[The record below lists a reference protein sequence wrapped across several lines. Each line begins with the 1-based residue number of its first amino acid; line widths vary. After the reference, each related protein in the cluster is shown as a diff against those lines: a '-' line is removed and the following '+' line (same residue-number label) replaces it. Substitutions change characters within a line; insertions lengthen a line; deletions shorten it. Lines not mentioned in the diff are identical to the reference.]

1 MLNFSQLKEKAYLCK
16 KKNKTSISDNKKNN
30 DMEKNY
36 TLEKHLKTLASEDHD
51 YDILASIWELNRS
64 NLKEG
69 LATIKSNYP
78 HFSDHG
84 IAHSNKIID
93 KIQCFLGEQRIK
105 ELGATDTFLLLMAGL
120 THDVGMILT
129 YKMIEK
135 VWSSEEAKNIVESL
149 TQNEDEKISDAAK
162 LILKGRESIRRE
174 NEDNL
179 IWALEVK
186 NAVTIITSEFFR
198 GNHALLGSSYLSGQE
213 EFSKLASGFHAEKLP
228 RRYMDMLAL
237 VAYLHGASTNEVMDK
252 LYQRADGW
260 KGDYIHPRFIACMIR
275 LGDLL
280 DFDSDRFDLYSL
292 SLLKDIPDSSVVHK
306 EKHSSV
312 RHMLVSPTSIEAE
325 LNCKTDAVYR
335 VARKWFDW
343 LEDEVSFQS
352 REWSNIAPED
362 LSGLPPMISKGN
374 IKILFN
380 GLRVKPELMNL
391 KFTMSQQKI
400 FNILRGGGIYRDPGF
415 VFIRELVQNAFDAS
429 NIQLCNDIRMGTHS
443 YALNGKK
450 ISDLQFP
457 DDIPSEVYNQYPVD
471 LTVQWKDNQK
481 NTIVVICEDK
491 GTGISEEA
499 LLHMTQ
505 KVGESNRNRIDK
517 DIPYWLKPTGTFG
530 VGLQSIFFVADSF
543 IVETKC
549 IGEDSKRILFRSAEH
564 GQYST
569 ILEYGTPISRGT
581 RVIVEIDSSR
591 FKTLYDDQCRWEIRS
606 QIDRILNDNDDKY
619 ISMIDAYVSATFNT
633 NGTNRLSYHS
643 VNPGAEIETVSLRFP
658 KYIACHEKY
667 KMNCEDEKNILK
679 FHFIESEVGSRI
691 SISFND
697 TIAMHRYPSNV
708 IFLVRGIAVKNAE
721 HSMPDLSLASF
732 SWDLYSEESDK
743 IVDISRDNITLQ
755 GFSIT
760 KGVLFDKILPM
771 IFPPI
776 QDEFENRIGSG
787 KGNENALL
795 ELQYLHYMLTCIELG
810 CQYSRTICS
819 NNIKIPKTYAQAGR
833 KQITFEKLLNEDS
846 VVILYNPEAEEKITE
861 KILRQTKEC
870 IIIQNYNLRKIIIRD
885 KVLEK
890 IIFLEDGQRLYFY
903 KKIDAEIAPLVE
915 CNSLM
920 KYHVMYAEHEF
931 YDEMRESILAIKDY
945 DKLAVV
951 IKRSGKEKIDR
962 LRLISPFTRLF
973 DFSQFTSDIIGST
986 LSDVLKYVKDHTESL
1001 IPEVLVEYVKKN
1013 NVDKHITKEDII
1025 KCYQIFISNYLFVKN
1040 GGVLTE

>member
-1 MLNFSQLKEKAYLCK
+1 
-16 KKNKTSISDNKKNN
+16 
-30 DMEKNY
+30 MEKNY

-120 THDVGMILT
+120 THNVGMILT

-149 TQNEDEKISDAAK
+149 TQNEDKKISDSAK

-186 NAVTIITSEFFR
+186 NAVTIITSEIFR

-457 DDIPSEVYNQYPVD
+457 NDIPAEVYNQYPVD

-481 NTIVVICEDK
+481 DTIVVICEDK
-491 GTGISEEA
+491 GTGISEDA

-549 IGEDSKRILFRSAEH
+549 IGEESKRILFRSAEH

-569 ILEYGTPISRGT
+569 ILEYGIAINRGT
-581 RVIVEIDSSR
+581 RVIVEIDRGR

-643 VNPGAEIETVSLRFP
+643 VNPGAAIETASIHFP
-658 KYIACHEKY
+658 EYEDCRENF
-667 KMNCEDEKNILK
+667 KMSSEVEKNIMK
-679 FHFIESEVGSRI
+679 FHFIESKVGSKI
-691 SISFND
+691 SISFNE
-697 TIAMHRYPSNV
+697 TTTMHRYSPTV
-708 IFLVRGIAVKNAE
+708 QFQVRGVSVKNAE
-721 HSMPDLSLASF
+721 HFMPDLSFASF

-755 GFSIT
+755 GFSKI
-760 KGVLFDKILPM
+760 KGLLFDKILPV

-776 QDEFENRIGSG
+776 QNEFEKIIN
-787 KGNENALL
+787 KNNGNENAIL
-795 ELQYLHYMLTCIELG
+795 ELQYLHYILTCIELE
-810 CQYSRTICS
+810 CQYLETTCLNS
-819 NNIKIPKTYAQAGR
+819 IKLPQSYAQDGR
-833 KQITFEKLLNEDS
+833 KQITLQKLLKADS
-846 VVILYNPEAEEKITE
+846 FVVLYNPEAAEKVT
-861 KILRQTKEC
+861 KKVLAQTKDYL
-870 IIIQNYNLRKIIIRD
+870 IITNYTLREIITRD
-885 KVLEK
+885 RVLEK
-890 IIFLEDGQRLYFY
+890 IIFIEDGQRLYFY
-903 KKIDAEIAPLVE
+903 TKIENEIAPVIE
-915 CNSLM
+915 CNDLM
-920 KYHVMYAEHEF
+920 KYHLMYAENDF
-931 YDEMRESILAIKDY
+931 YDEMRESLLAIKDY
-945 DKLAVV
+945 KDLAVV
-951 IKRSGKEKIDR
+951 VVRSGKEKINR
-962 LRLISPFTRLF
+962 TRIISPFTRLF
-973 DFSQFTSDIIGST
+973 DFTQYTSNIIGDT
-986 LSDVLKYVKDHTESL
+986 LCDIKKYVMENTESL
-1001 IPEVLVEYVKKN
+1001 IPDALIEYVKKN
-1013 NVDKHITKEDII
+1013 NINKGITKERIVN
-1025 KCYQIFISNYLFVKN
+1025 CYQQFISNHLFVMN
-1040 GGVLTE
+1040 GGIQLEQKSSDSIEC

>member
-1 MLNFSQLKEKAYLCK
+1 M
-16 KKNKTSISDNKKNN
+16 D
-30 DMEKNY
+30 KNY

-84 IAHSNKIID
+84 ITHSNKIID

-129 YKMIEK
+129 YRMIEK
-135 VWSSEEAKNIVESL
+135 VWNSEEIREIVERLS
-149 TQNEDEKISDAAK
+149 QNEDKVISDAAK
-162 LILKGRESIRRE
+162 LILKRGESFTKEDE
-174 NEDNL
+174 NSL
-179 IWALEVK
+179 VWALDVK
-186 NAVTIITSEFFR
+186 NAVTIITSEICR
-198 GNHALLGSSYLSGQE
+198 GNHALMGSSHLSGQD

-228 RRYMDMLAL
+228 RRYMDMLAA
-237 VAYLHGASTNEVMDK
+237 VAYLHGASSTEVMEK

-280 DFDSDRFDLYSL
+280 DFDSDRFDEYSL
-292 SLLKDIPDSSVVHK
+292 ALLKEIPDTSAMHK

-325 LNCKTDAVYR
+325 LNCKSDAVYR

-380 GLRVKPELMNL
+380 GLKVKPELMNL

-415 VFIRELVQNAFDAS
+415 VFIREMVQNAFDAS

-450 ISDLQFP
+450 LSDLQFP
-457 DDIPSEVYNQYPVD
+457 DDIPTEVYNQYPID
-471 LTVQWKDNQK
+471 LTVRWKNDHK
-481 NTIVVICEDK
+481 DTIVVICEDK
-491 GTGISEEA
+491 GTGISEES

-549 IGEDSKRILFRSAEH
+549 IGEESKRILFRSAEH

-569 ILEYGTPISRGT
+569 ILEYGTDISRGT
-581 RVIVEIDSSR
+581 RVTVEINRSL

-606 QIDRILNDNDDKY
+606 QIDSILNDNDDKY
-619 ISMIDAYVSATFNT
+619 ISMIDAYVSSTFNT
-633 NGTNRLSYHS
+633 NGTNKLSYHS
-643 VNPGAEIETVSLRFP
+643 VNPGAAIETLSLRFP
-658 KYIACHEKY
+658 KFDSCQEKY
-667 KMNCEDEKNILK
+667 KMSSEVDKNILR
-679 FHFIESEVGSRI
+679 FHFIESEVGSRV
-691 SISFND
+691 SISFNE
-697 TIAMHRYPSNV
+697 TTNVPRYSYGV
-708 IFLVRGIAVKNAE
+708 QFLVRGVAVKNAE
-721 HSMPDLSLASF
+721 HLISDLDLSTL
-732 SWDLYSEESDK
+732 SWDLYSEASDK

-755 GFSIT
+755 GFFTI
-760 KGVLFDKILPM
+760 KGLLFDKVLPM
-771 IFPPI
+771 IFAPI
-776 QDEFENRIGSG
+776 QNEFEKRIHNNTS
-787 KGNENALL
+787 NENALL
-795 ELQYLHYMLTCIELG
+795 DLQYLHYILTCIRLG
-810 CQYSRTICS
+810 YCYNETTYLL
-819 NNIKIPKTYAQAGR
+819 NLKLPKSYAQEGR
-833 KQITFEKLLNEDS
+833 KQVILQKLLNADTIA
-846 VVILYNPEAEEKITE
+846 VLYNSEGEEKITE
-861 KILRQTKEC
+861 KILQNTNDC
-870 IIIQNYNLRKIIIRD
+870 IIITNYYLKEIFARD

-890 IIFLEDGQRLYFY
+890 LVFMEDGQRLYFFA
-903 KKIDAEIAPLVE
+903 KKGKDAASVVDCANLW
-915 CNSLM
+915 
-920 KYHVMYAEHEF
+920 KYHMMYMENEY
-931 YDEMRESILAIKDY
+931 YDEFRESYLAIKDY
-945 DKLAVV
+945 VDLAV
-951 IKRSGKEKIDR
+951 IDKGEGKEQIGR
-962 LRLISPFTRLF
+962 LRIISPFTRLF
-973 DFSQFTSDIIGST
+973 DFSLYTSDIIGST
-986 LSDVLKYVKDHTESL
+986 IDDVRKYVSEHTESL
-1001 IPEVLVEYVKKN
+1001 IPLALIEYTKKN
-1013 NVDKHITKEDII
+1013 NVNKNISKERIV
-1025 KCYQIFISNYLFVKN
+1025 KCYQTFISNYLFVKN
-1040 GGVLTE
+1040 GGTLTEQNNSSNNDDAC

>member
-1 MLNFSQLKEKAYLCK
+1 
-16 KKNKTSISDNKKNN
+16 
-30 DMEKNY
+30 MEKNY
-36 TLEKHLKTLASEDHD
+36 TLEKHLKTLATEDHD

-84 IAHSNKIID
+84 ITHSNKIID

-129 YKMIEK
+129 YRMIEK
-135 VWSSEEAKNIVESL
+135 VWDSAEMREIVELLS
-149 TQNEDEKISDAAK
+149 QNEDKVISDAAK
-162 LILKGRESIRRE
+162 LILKRGESFTKE
-174 NEDNL
+174 NENSL
-179 IWALEVK
+179 VWALDVK
-186 NAVTIITSEFFR
+186 NAVTIITSEICR
-198 GNHALLGSSYLSGQE
+198 GNHALMGSSHLSGQD

-228 RRYMDMLAL
+228 RRYMDMLAS
-237 VAYLHGASTNEVMDK
+237 VAYLHGASSAEVMEK

-280 DFDSDRFDLYSL
+280 DFDSDRFDEYSL
-292 SLLKDIPDSSVVHK
+292 ALLKEIPTTSVVHK

-325 LNCKTDAVYR
+325 LNCKSDAVYR

-362 LSGLPPMISKGN
+362 LSGLPPMISKGS

-415 VFIRELVQNAFDAS
+415 VFIREMVQNAFDAS

-450 ISDLQFP
+450 LSDLQFP
-457 DDIPSEVYNQYPVD
+457 DDIPAEVYNQYPID
-471 LTVQWKDNQK
+471 LTVRWKNDK
-481 NTIVVICEDK
+481 KDTIVVICEDK

-517 DIPYWLKPTGTFG
+517 DIPYWLKPTGAFG

-549 IGEDSKRILFRSAEH
+549 IGEESKRILFRSAEH

-569 ILEYGTPISRGT
+569 ILEYGTDISRGT
-581 RVIVEIDSSR
+581 RVIVEIDRSL
-591 FKTLYDDQCRWEIRS
+591 FKTLYDDQCRWEILS
-606 QIDRILNDNDDKY
+606 QIDSILNDNDDRY
-619 ISMIDAYVSATFNT
+619 ISMIDAYVSSTFNM

-643 VNPGAEIETVSLRFP
+643 VNPGAAIESVSMRFP
-658 KYIACHEKY
+658 QYIFSQEKY
-667 KMNCEDEKNILK
+667 KMCSEIDNNVLK
-679 FHFIESEVGSRI
+679 FHFIENEVGSRI
-691 SISFND
+691 SICFNE
-697 TIAMHRYPSNV
+697 TTTTHRYVSNV
-708 IFLVRGIAVKNAE
+708 QFLIRGVTVKNAE
-721 HSMPDLSLASF
+721 HALPNLVLASY
-732 SWDLYSEESDK
+732 SWDLYCEESDK
-743 IVDISRDNITLQ
+743 IVDISRDNITLH
-755 GFSIT
+755 GFSTT
-760 KGVLFDKILPM
+760 KRLLFDMILPM
-771 IFPPI
+771 IVTPI
-776 QDEFENRIGSG
+776 QDEFEKRIGNSN
-787 KGNENALL
+787 GNDNSMI
-795 ELQYLHYMLTCIELG
+795 ELQYLHYILTCIELG
-810 CQYSRTICS
+810 CQYNKTTCM
-819 NNIKIPKTYAQAGR
+819 NNLKLPKSYAQVGK
-833 KQITFEKLLNEDS
+833 KQVTLQKLLNDNKII
-846 VVILYNPEAEEKITE
+846 ILHNPEGEEKITR
-861 KILRQTKEC
+861 KILQITKDC
-870 IIIQNYNLRKIIIRD
+870 IIISNYYINRILTRD

-890 IIFLEDGQRLYFY
+890 IDYLEDGQRLYFY
-903 KKIDAEIAPLVE
+903 AKNEDTITPVVE
-915 CNSLM
+915 CNDLM
-920 KYHVMYAEHEF
+920 KYHMMYVENDYF
-931 YDEMRESILAIKDY
+931 DEMRESYLAIKNYVD
-945 DKLAVV
+945 LAVV
-951 IKRSGKEKIDR
+951 VKSEGKENKDS
-962 LRLISPFTRLF
+962 LRIISPFTRLF
-973 DFSQFTSDIIGST
+973 DFSLYTSDVIGST
-986 LSDVLKYVKDHTESL
+986 IGDVQKYVSEHTENL
-1001 IPEVLVEYVKKN
+1001 IPQALIEYTKKN
-1013 NVDKHITKEDII
+1013 NVNKNITKERII
-1025 KCYQIFISNYLFVKN
+1025 NCYQTFISNFLFVKN
-1040 GGVLTE
+1040 GGTLTEPNKSSNNNDAC

>member
-1 MLNFSQLKEKAYLCK
+1 MQKEKQIV
-16 KKNKTSISDNKKNN
+16 NKRNN

-162 LILKGRESIRRE
+162 LILKGRESIRKE

-213 EFSKLASGFHAEKLP
+213 EFSKMASGFHAEKLP

-391 KFTMSQQKI
+391 KFAMSQQKI

-415 VFIRELVQNAFDAS
+415 VFIREIVQNAFDAS

-443 YALNGKK
+443 YALHGKK
-450 ISDLQFP
+450 IFDLQFP
-457 DDIPSEVYNQYPVD
+457 DDIPTEVYNQYPVN
-471 LTVQWKDNQK
+471 LTVQWKENQK

-569 ILEYGTPISRGT
+569 ILENGTNIIRGT
-581 RVIVEIDSSR
+581 RVIVEIDRSR

-606 QIDRILNDNDDKY
+606 QIDRILNDNDDRY
-619 ISMIDAYVSATFNT
+619 ISMIDAYVSSTFKS

-643 VNPGAEIETVSLRFP
+643 VNPGAEIEAVSMHFP
-658 KYIACHEKY
+658 EYKDCQEKY
-667 KMNCEDEKNILK
+667 KMSCEVEKNILR
-679 FHFIESEVGSRI
+679 FHFMEREVGSRI
-691 SISFND
+691 SISFINEPV
-697 TIAMHRYPSNV
+697 TIHRYPNV
-708 IFLVRGIAVKNAE
+708 QFLVRGIAVKNADY
-721 HSMPDLSLASF
+721 SMPELSLASI

-755 GFSIT
+755 GFSTT
-760 KGVLFDKILPM
+760 KGLLFDKILPA
-771 IFPPI
+771 IFTPI
-776 QDEFENRIGSG
+776 QKEFEERIG
-787 KGNENALL
+787 KNNGNENTSVD
-795 ELQYLHYMLTCIELG
+795 LQYLHYILTCIGLG
-810 CQYSRTICS
+810 YKYSETTCFH
-819 NNIKIPKTYAQAGR
+819 NIRLPKSYAQDGR
-833 KQITFEKLLNEDS
+833 KQVSLQRLLDATS
-846 VVILYNPEAEEKITE
+846 VVFLFNPEADEKITGKVLKKTKE
-861 KILRQTKEC
+861 KI
-870 IIIQNYNLRKIIIRD
+870 IITSYNLREIITQD

-890 IIFLEDGQRLYFY
+890 LVFMEDGQRLYFY
-903 KKIDAEIAPLVE
+903 TKKEDQIAPVVE
-915 CNSLM
+915 CNDIM
-920 KYHVMYAEHEF
+920 KYHEMYAEHEVF
-931 YDEMRESILAIKDY
+931 YDDEMRGSVLAIKDY
-945 DKLAVV
+945 NDLAVV
-951 IKRSGKEKIDR
+951 VKRSGKEKNDEVRI
-962 LRLISPFTRLF
+962 ISPFTRLF
-973 DFSQFTSDIIGST
+973 DFSQYTSDIIGT
-986 LSDVLKYVKDHTESL
+986 TICDVQKYVMEHTESL
-1001 IPEVLVEYVKKN
+1001 LSEALIEYVKKN
-1013 NVDKHITKEDII
+1013 NVNKRITRERIV
-1025 KCYQIFISNYLFVKN
+1025 KCYQYFISNYLYVKN
-1040 GGVLTE
+1040 GGILTNQNTSDNDKEC

>member
-1 MLNFSQLKEKAYLCK
+1 
-16 KKNKTSISDNKKNN
+16 
-30 DMEKNY
+30 MEKNY

-135 VWSSEEAKNIVESL
+135 VWSSEEAKDIVESL
-149 TQNEDEKISDAAK
+149 TQNEDKKISDAAK
-162 LILKGRESIRRE
+162 LILKGREAIKKES
-174 NEDNL
+174 EDNL

-186 NAVTIITSEFFR
+186 NAVTIITSEIFR
-198 GNHALLGSSYLSGQE
+198 GDHALIGSSYLSGQD
-213 EFSKLASGFHAEKLP
+213 EFTKLASGFHAEKLP
-228 RRYMDMLAL
+228 RRYMDMLASI
-237 VAYLHGASTNEVMDK
+237 AYLHGASTNEVMDK

-280 DFDSDRFDLYSL
+280 DFDSDRFDEYSL
-292 SLLKDIPDSSVVHK
+292 ALLKNIPDTSVIHK

-380 GLRVKPELMNL
+380 GLRIKPELMNL
-391 KFTMSQQKI
+391 KFAMSQQKI

-415 VFIRELVQNAFDAS
+415 VFIREMVQNAFDAS

-443 YALNGKK
+443 YALKGKK
-450 ISDLQFP
+450 ILDLQFP
-457 DDIPSEVYNQYPVD
+457 DDIPTEVYNQYPVD
-471 LTVQWKDNQK
+471 LTVRWKDNRK
-481 NTIVVICEDK
+481 DTFVVICEDK

-549 IGEDSKRILFRSAEH
+549 VGEDSKRILFRSAEH

-569 ILEYGTPISRGT
+569 ILEYGTNISRGT
-581 RVIVEIDSSR
+581 RVIVEIDRSR

-606 QIDRILNDNDDKY
+606 QIDCILNDNDDRY
-619 ISMIDAYVSATFNT
+619 ISMIDAYVSSTFNT

-643 VNPGAEIETVSLRFP
+643 VNPGAAIEAVSMRFP
-658 KYIACHEKY
+658 IYEDCHEKY
-667 KMNCEDEKNILK
+667 KMSCEVEKNILK
-679 FHFIESEVGSRI
+679 FHFIESNVGSRI

-697 TIAMHRYPSNV
+697 VTNNPRYSTGV
-708 IFLVRGIAVKNAE
+708 QFLVRGVTVKNAE
-721 HSMPDLSLASF
+721 HSMPDLYMATF

-755 GFSIT
+755 GFSTI
-760 KGVLFDKILPM
+760 KGLLFEKVLPM

-776 QDEFENRIGSG
+776 QEEFEKRLQNNSN
-787 KGNENALL
+787 NENTFL
-795 ELQYLHYMLTCIELG
+795 ESQYLHYVLTCIELN
-810 CQYSRTICS
+810 CQYSETPCMS
-819 NNIKIPKTYAQAGR
+819 SIKVPKTYAQEGR
-833 KQITFEKLLNEDS
+833 KQVTLQKLLSANK
-846 VVILYNPEAEEKITE
+846 IAFLHNPDAEEKISV
-861 KILRQTKEC
+861 KVLQKAKDY
-870 IIIQNYNLRKIIIRD
+870 IIITNYYLKRILARD

-890 IIFLEDGQRLYFY
+890 LVFTEDGQRLYFY
-903 KKIDAEIAPLVE
+903 AKNEDNTAPVVE
-915 CNSLM
+915 CTDLM
-920 KYHVMYAEHEF
+920 KYHTMYTEDEL
-931 YDEMRESILAIKDY
+931 YDEMRESLLAIRNYVD
-945 DKLAVV
+945 LAVV
-951 IKRSGKEKIDR
+951 FNKGDNKGINR
-962 LRLISPFTRLF
+962 LRIISPFTRLF
-973 DFSQFTSDIIGST
+973 DFSQYTSNIIGT
-986 LSDVLKYVKDHTESL
+986 TMVEVQKYVMEHTESL
-1001 IPEVLVEYVKKN
+1001 IPEALISYVKKN
-1013 NVDKHITKEDII
+1013 NANKNITKERII
-1025 KCYQIFISNYLFVKN
+1025 GCYQRFISNYLFVKN
-1040 GGVLTE
+1040 GGILTKQNTSDNDKEC

>member
-1 MLNFSQLKEKAYLCK
+1 
-16 KKNKTSISDNKKNN
+16 
-30 DMEKNY
+30 MEKNY

-69 LATIKSNYP
+69 LATIKGNYP

-129 YKMIEK
+129 YKMIEG
-135 VWSSEEAKNIVESL
+135 VWRSEDTKHIIESL
-149 TQNEDEKISDAAK
+149 SQHEDRIVSDAAK
-162 LILKGRESIRRE
+162 LILKGREAIIKE
-174 NEDNL
+174 NENNL

-186 NAVTIITSEFFR
+186 NAVTIITSEIFR
-198 GNHALLGSSYLSGQE
+198 GNHAITGSSYLSGQD
-213 EFSKLASGFHAEKLP
+213 EFTKLASGFHAEKLP
-228 RRYMDMLAL
+228 RRYMDMLAS
-237 VAYLHGASTNEVMDK
+237 VAYLHGASTTEVMDK

-280 DFDSDRFDLYSL
+280 DFDSDRFDEYSL
-292 SLLKDIPDSSVVHK
+292 ALLKDIPDTSVVHK

-391 KFTMSQQKI
+391 KFAMSQQKI

-415 VFIRELVQNAFDAS
+415 VFIREMVQNAFDAS

-443 YALNGKK
+443 YALHGKK

-457 DDIPSEVYNQYPVD
+457 DDIPTEVYNQYPID

-530 VGLQSIFFVADSF
+530 VGLQSIFFVADYF

-549 IGEDSKRILFRSAEH
+549 VGEEAKRILFRSAEH

-569 ILEYGTPISRGT
+569 ILEYGTNISRGT
-581 RVIVEIDSSR
+581 RVIVEIDRSR

-606 QIDRILNDNDDKY
+606 QIDLILNDNDDRY
-619 ISMIDAYVSATFNT
+619 ISMIDAYVSSTFNT

-643 VNPGAEIETVSLRFP
+643 VNPGAAIETVSMRFP
-658 KYIACHEKY
+658 EYEDCHEKY
-667 KMNCEDEKNILK
+667 KVSCEVEKNILK

-691 SISFND
+691 SISFNE
-697 TIAMHRYPSNV
+697 TTATHRYSPNV
-708 IFLVRGIAVKNAE
+708 QFLVRGVTVKNAE
-721 HSMPDLSLASF
+721 HSMPDLNLASF
-732 SWDLYSEESDK
+732 VWDLYSEESDK

-755 GFSIT
+755 GFSTT
-760 KGVLFDKILPM
+760 KGLLFDKILPM

-776 QDEFENRIGSG
+776 QKEFEKYFNNND
-787 KGNENALL
+787 NENAIL
-795 ELQYLHYMLTCIELG
+795 ELQYLHYILTCIELG
-810 CQYSRTICS
+810 CRYSVTTYL
-819 NNIKIPKTYAQAGR
+819 NNIKLPQSYAQEGR
-833 KQITFEKLLNEDS
+833 KQITLQKLLKAKS
-846 VVILYNPEAEEKITE
+846 VVILFNPEAAEKIT
-861 KILRQTKEC
+861 KKVLSQAKDC
-870 IIIQNYNLRKIIIRD
+870 IIITNYTLREILTRD

-890 IIFLEDGQRLYFY
+890 IIFVEDGQRLYFY
-903 KKIDAEIAPLVE
+903 TKIEHEEAPVIE
-915 CNSLM
+915 CNDLM
-920 KYHVMYAEHEF
+920 KYHVMYAENDF
-931 YDEMRESILAIKDY
+931 YDEMRESLLAIKDY
-945 DKLAVV
+945 ADLAVKV
-951 IKRSGKEKIDR
+951 RIDKEKNNR
-962 LRLISPFTRLF
+962 LRIISPFTRLF
-973 DFSQFTSDIIGST
+973 DFSQYTPEIIGST
-986 LSDVLKYVKDHTESL
+986 LSDVLEYVMEHTESL
-1001 IPEVLVEYVKKN
+1001 IPKALIDYVKKN
-1013 NVDKHITKEDII
+1013 NVNKNITKERIVTG
-1025 KCYQIFISNYLFVKN
+1025 YQRFISNYLFVKN
-1040 GGVLTE
+1040 GGVLTEQNKSDNDKRC